1 MIIRNHE
8 NWLRMLFVWKG
19 SVLRTIIPQLA
30 LLLLVALFALFTDG
44 AIFGE
49 KILPDTTPFTL
60 IGLTLAIFLAFRNN
74 ASYQC
79 YVEARALWGEALVVS
94 RAFASH
100 LLCFAPAV
108 SHEDRAEL
116 VKRIIAFAHA
126 LKSQLRPVS
135 MLDGAPRAD
144 STHAAASDPIAT
156 AKAYPAAAILH
167 EMRQRIAALT
177 TAGDVRDTSLYVWN
191 QHIDEL
197 HAVAGGCERIAST
210 PMPFPYA
217 VLVHRTVYTY
227 CLLLPFGLVNSVG
240 IFTPLISVFLSYTL
254 LALEAIAAEMAQP
267 FGTTQN
273 SLALDSIVR
282 HIERTLLEMCGAPL
296 PPPIPTRDGY
306 ELT

>member
-1 MIIRNHE
+1 MIVRNHE

-30 LLLLVALFALFTDG
+30 LLLLVALFALFSNGT
-44 AIFGE
+44 IFGE

-79 YVEARALWGEALVVS
+79 YVEARALWGQALVAS

-108 SHEDRAEL
+108 SHEDRIEL
-116 VKRIIAFAHA
+116 VKRIIAFSHA
-126 LKSQLRPVS
+126 LKSQLRPVPVE
-135 MLDGAPRAD
+135 GGQRAD
-144 STHAAASDPIAT
+144 SLPVAT
-156 AKAYPAAAILH
+156 TATTKAYPAAEILH
-167 EMRQRIAALT
+167 EMRGRIAALAT
-177 TAGDVRDTSLYVWN
+177 TNDVRDTSLYVWN

-240 IFTPLISVFLSYTL
+240 IFTPLMSVFLSYTL
-254 LALEAIAAEMAQP
+254 LALEAIAAEMSQP

-296 PPPIPTRDGY
+296 PPPLPTRDGY